1 MSSVT
6 AVVLIKA
13 KSDQI
18 NELAQALTETEG
30 VSEVFSVAGRY
41 DLVAVVRAARNE
53 DLAEIVSQRMHKVP
67 GIVDS
72 ETLIAFRVYRRAE
85 LEAAF
90 SLGLDD

>member
-1 MSSVT
+1 MSVT

-13 KSDQI
+13 KTDEI
-18 NELAQALTETEG
+18 NELAQRLAELDG

-53 DLAEIVSQRMHKVP
+53 DLAEIVSTRMHKVP

-85 LEAAF
+85 IEAAF